1 MGETKKIVIEHFPV
15 EKLPDELRHGIGS
28 GQMVRVTV
36 ESEVTT
42 GTASG
47 RSLLSFLGAG
57 KGCYTEEEAVSYIR
71 QLRDE

>member
-15 EKLPDELRHGIGS
+15 EKLPDELRRGIES

-36 ESEVTT
+36 ESDVRDE
-42 GTASG
+42 ASA
-47 RSLLSFLGAG
+47 RQSLTSFFGAG
-57 KGCYTEEEAVSYIR
+57 KGCYTEEEAVSFIR